1 MRMQRLCHDQGTRW
15 ALLLHGVSWNAVC
28 LETVQNST
36 ICLSTNAKLIAYLA
50 IIRIHRNG
58 RLGKHFPNC
67 DQIARREKKHSRYV
81 PIPPG
86 KDCVHVLLQMR
97 ILRIE
102 TEAYMLVHLDKVE
115 MHRRVERELVTQSK
129 ISLQVNECTE
139 ISQSRRNEQLSQRTQ
154 LPLVCT

>member
-1 MRMQRLCHDQGTRW
+1 MIRLEINFLLYTRHDLDLG
-15 ALLLHGVSWNAVC
+15 LLIIIINTHLV
-28 LETVQNST
+28 TM
-36 ICLSTNAKLIAYLA
+36 LSVESFKVTHHTA